1 MSKKVS
7 PNKFKNPETRSA
19 AVYKLM
25 VKYLPEFA
33 AQYPYNP
40 MYYYGRNQ
48 KKEQGLELLMKLAKK
63 KQKQASLIILYKNQE
78 FNQIIHKTYE
88 KQPARQS

>member
-1 MSKKVS
+1 MSKRHN
-7 PNKFKNPETRSA
+7 PNNFTDPATRSA

-33 AQYPYNP
+33 AKYPHNP
-40 MYYYGRNQ
+40 MYYYGRNH
-48 KKEQGLELLMKLAKK
+48 KKENGLELLLKLSKK
-63 KQKQASLIILYKNQE
+63 KQKQAALIILYKNQE
-78 FNQIIHKTYE
+78 FNQILHKTYE